1 MLRKTFTVA
10 TALPPND
17 ALGRL
22 VQLLETEGVK
32 VAREENRVRSLRTP
46 LPLLNVDPRLY
57 SRRNW
62 VGINPFALL
71 TAIEAKANASSGGTI
86 VDVSIDRRRIILLLV
101 LEALVAIATA
111 FNAPWL
117 PAGARDVRPSSGVMT
132 FRISTAFFLQKLRQF
147 RCRSTATVLRNG
159 RHGPRPG
166 CRAAARRSPPR

>member
-117 PAGARDVRPSSGVMT
+117 PALIVAAGLLGMCSVLLRWAHTLARSE
-132 FRISTAFFLQKLRQF
+132 IEHQLQ
-147 RCRSTATVLRNG
+147 
-159 RHGPRPG
+159 H
-166 CRAAARRSPPR
+166 